1 MPTWQEKKSRQ
12 EHAHAAGPVIV
23 LYSPFHRRLMVY
35 PHMYI
40 AGTKENQ
47 LSSCLHRSL
56 ATDMQLADNL
66 PTFPAMA
73 HLRYHMRV
81 ILVFRILR
89 CS

>member
-1 MPTWQEKKSRQ
+1 
-12 EHAHAAGPVIV
+12 
-23 LYSPFHRRLMVY
+23 MVY

-47 LSSCLHRSL
+47 LSSCLRRSL
-56 ATDMQLADNL
+56 ATDVQLADNL
-66 PTFPAMA
+66 PPTFPTMA